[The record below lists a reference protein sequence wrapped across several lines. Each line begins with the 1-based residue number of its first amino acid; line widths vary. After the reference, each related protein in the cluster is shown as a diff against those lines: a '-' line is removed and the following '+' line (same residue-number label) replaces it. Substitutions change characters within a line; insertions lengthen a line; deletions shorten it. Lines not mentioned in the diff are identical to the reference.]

1 VSDVRTRK
9 IPNALPITLAVF
21 GLAMGALGGWRG
33 LASSLIAG
41 LLLLILG
48 TLPFGLG
55 LIGGGDIKL
64 LAACGSV
71 FGLSAVLP
79 LVLYTAIMGGVL
91 ALVVAAATGEMRAV
105 LARVRHVVAPHLGS
119 GPGPLTKRLRLPYAV
134 AIAAGV
140 AWMLLGNTALPAL
153 RWVK

>member
-1 VSDVRTRK
+1 
-9 IPNALPITLAVF
+9 LTLAVF
-21 GLAMGALGGWRG
+21 GLAAGALGGWQA
-33 LASSLIAG
+33 LASSLAAG
-41 LLLLILG
+41 LLLLVLG

-71 FGLSAVLP
+71 FGLSQVLP
-79 LVLYTAIMGGVL
+79 LVAYTAIMGGVL
-91 ALVVAAATGEMRAV
+91 ALAVALATGELRAV
-105 LARVRHVVAPHLGS
+105 LARVRHAVAPHLGS
-119 GPGPLTKRLRLPYAV
+119 GPAPLPTRRRLPYAV

-153 RWVK
+153 RLVK

>member
-33 LASSLIAG
+33 FASSLAAG
-41 LLLLILG
+41 LLLLVIG

-71 FGLSAVLP
+71 FGLSQVLP
-79 LVLYTAIMGGVL
+79 LVLYTALMGGVL
-91 ALVVAAATGEMRAV
+91 ALVVAAVTGELRAV
-105 LARVRHVVAPHLGS
+105 LARVRHAVAPQLG